1 MLQAGEINHLAKN
14 NPFVGL
20 HTSADEVD
28 LAPLIKQKNELVDDL
43 RNSKYVD
50 LIDDYGFKLI
60 KGEAKF
66 VDEKTVEVNGMQL
79 SAKRFLKEEL
89 AGIEK
94 NLNELRKRIKEKEA
108 EYVNQAAVLG
118 VTLSKAAM
126 DPLIYGRDFDLI
138 VVDEASMAYIPQVA
152 FAASLGKRIVVCG
165 DFKQLPPIAMSESR
179 LVEMWLRRDIFH
191 GAKIV
196 GVVERGQEHPNL
208 FMLKEQRRMHPDIS
222 SFTNHFI
229 YHNKVSGHETV
240 RKKRQAIANK
250 NPFPNEAATLVDL
263 SRMGAYCLKESA
275 TDSRFNLLSALI
287 SMQLILAG

>member
-1 MLQAGEINHLAKN
+1 
-14 NPFVGL
+14 
-20 HTSADEVD
+20 
-28 LAPLIKQKNELVDDL
+28 
-43 RNSKYVD
+43 
-50 LIDDYGFKLI
+50 
-60 KGEAKF
+60 
-66 VDEKTVEVNGMQL
+66 
-79 SAKRFLKEEL
+79 
-89 AGIEK
+89 
-94 NLNELRKRIKEKEA
+94 
-108 EYVNQAAVLG
+108 
-118 VTLSKAAM
+118 M

-191 GAKIV
+191 AAKIV

-208 FMLKEQRRMHPDIS
+208 FMLKEQRRMHPEIS
-222 SFTNHFI
+222 SFTNNFI
-229 YHNKVSGHETV
+229 YHNKVSDHETV
-240 RKKRQAIANK
+240 RKNRQSIANK

-287 SMQLILAG
+287 SMQLILAGKNHKIDSIGFISPYRAQARLLSACIQELIPDNARDKGEKRIIAATVHKFQGSERDMIVFDHVDSYPQ